1 MLKDY
6 VVLSTIPNHG
16 NLCPCQNYPQN
27 SGRVAHHFFSLGR
40 HYNIFS
46 PEREYFQLFHW
57 PHEHLK
63 DIGPVV
69 TLTGD
74 VLVVAAFSVF
84 VEMPPGGPESQ
95 ASHSDTGPGDTVL
108 RHPPADSLLS
118 GLRKSNLQ
126 SNAGGP
132 FTLICL
138 HEPHCAVAAAVAIQT
153 TSIVVWSL
161 SHALNQTV
169 PLSVQNKMK
178 SVLV

>member
-1 MLKDY
+1 MCFE
-6 VVLSTIPNHG
+6 PAA
-16 NLCPCQNYPQN
+16 Q
-27 SGRVAHHFFSLGR
+27 
-40 HYNIFS
+40 
-46 PEREYFQLFHW
+46 EREYFQLFHW

-74 VLVVAAFSVF
+74 VLFSVF

-95 ASHSDTGPGDTVL
+95 ASHSETGPGDTVL
-108 RHPPADSLLS
+108 RHPPADSSLS
-118 GLRKSNLQ
+118 RYNTIGRLRKSNLQ

-132 FTLICL
+132 FTLICV
-138 HEPHCAVAAAVAIQT
+138 HEPHCAVAAAVAIQS
-153 TSIVVWSL
+153 TSIAVWSL

-178 SVLV
+178 SVSV